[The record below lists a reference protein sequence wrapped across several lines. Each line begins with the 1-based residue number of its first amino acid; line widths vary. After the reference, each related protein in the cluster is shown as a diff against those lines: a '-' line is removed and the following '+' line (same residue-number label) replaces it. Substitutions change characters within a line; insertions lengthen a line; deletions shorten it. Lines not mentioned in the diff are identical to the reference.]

1 MKHYTDSGKLDSR
14 WVTTDCK
21 GDWKKCVRDALE
33 ERGEPPPH
41 PPDWMLSDGTLDD
54 TDERR
59 DAGAGTAAPA
69 GSRKGRER
77 RKGKR
82 ERTGMIPS
90 AVKRTAD

>member
-1 MKHYTDSGKLDSR
+1 
-14 WVTTDCK
+14 
-21 GDWKKCVRDALE
+21 
-33 ERGEPPPH
+33 
-41 PPDWMLSDGTLDD
+41 MLSDGTLDD